1 MAELAAALWA
11 SRGELVFVVEEIT
24 LHVSA
29 GEAERDEVAER
40 FAALLLDPVSFRLR
54 DHRA

>member
-11 SRGELVFVVEEIT
+11 SRGELVFVVEEIA

-40 FAALLLDPVSFRLR
+40 LAALLLNPVSFRLR
-54 DHRA
+54 GHRA